1 MAQAIPPPTSADGLW
16 FWDGSQWRSLVS
28 GDGLTVWNG
37 TAWVPRLDGATAV
50 PTPPPPAPPTAAVAP
65 PAPAP
70 QPTEQAVSAEPRP
83 SWLPA
88 AAAWPPA
95 TFSASP
101 PPPPGGVPVPVPV
114 DWAAVREQAF
124 GPPGSAAQVRYA
136 GFWIRLLASLVDGL
150 IVGIPITVVTIA
162 LVAPALA
169 TNSDSAQVNA
179 ITAPVQLLGLVAS
192 FGYFVYFWSTGAT
205 LGMRLVG
212 VRVADAT
219 TLQTISPGKAVLRYL
234 GYLVASFCCYIG
246 LIWAAFDSRKQGWHD
261 KIAGTVVL
269 HR

>member
-1 MAQAIPPPTSADGLW
+1 MAQTTPPTSNDGLW

-28 GDGLTVWNG
+28 TDGLTIWNG

-50 PTPPPPAPPTAAVAP
+50 PTQPPAPLIDAVPAPT
-65 PAPAP
+65 PAP
-70 QPTEQAVSAEPRP
+70 QSAAPATPAEPRP

-88 AAAWPPA
+88 DAAWPPA

-101 PPPPGGVPVPVPV
+101 PPPPGGLPPPAPV
-114 DWAAVREQAF
+114 DWAAVREQAY
-124 GPPGSAAQVRYA
+124 GPPASAARVLYA
-136 GFWIRLLASLVDGL
+136 GFWIRLLASVVDGL
-150 IVGIPITVVTIA
+150 IVGIPITVVSVA

-169 TNSDSAQVNA
+169 TSADPAQLNA

-219 TLQTISPGKAVLRYL
+219 TLQTISPGKAVLRYV

-261 KIAGTVVL
+261 KIAGTVVV
-269 HR
+269 HRS